1 MHVFFGFG
9 NISIHIASQE
19 KWTIFF
25 LFVPLPPWLNMNTN
39 TSTILLEIG

>member
-9 NISIHIASQE
+9 NISIHIESQE
-19 KWTIFF
+19 MWTIFIY
-25 LFVPLPPWLNMNTN
+25 LSPSPPWLNMKTN